1 MLPAIVLVLT
11 LVFFV
16 TQWMWSKRAIKLPP
30 GPRALPLIG
39 HFHLLGR
46 IPQISLYHLS
56 KKFGPLMYLR
66 LGSVPL
72 IVISSPAMAR
82 EFLKTH
88 DAAFARRPPR
98 VAVDILLYKSK
109 SLSYSEGE
117 YHKNIRRM
125 CSMELFTARRVTY
138 FTKIIRDELWDLTAE
153 LAKASKADQPVA
165 LRGKLRS
172 LGFNVMTR
180 ILMNKTY
187 FGSKASTDDPH
198 AREFVG
204 VIDEVMNA
212 TGAFSIADYFPSVGW
227 LDWSIARCRRAHQ
240 RMDAFLDK
248 VLNEQRP
255 GEIPDFVEMTKAR
268 VDGPEQTQYLKALL
282 MDLLLGG
289 SETSSTVVEW
299 AMAELLHNPEWME
312 KLQEEIESVV
322 GRDRMVEESDLAKLE
337 LVNAVIKETFRLHP
351 PLSLMIPHT
360 SPEPRLVAGFEIPA
374 KATVL
379 INTYAIGRDSQAWPN
394 DPDKFKP
401 GRFVGS
407 NINVYGHDFE
417 LLPFGSGKRGCPGLP
432 LGLRNVQL
440 VLSNLI
446 HGFDWRFRDGATRK
460 LSLDSGPGYINII
473 ADAVVAQVSPRL
485 EQCAFDTLAAS

>member
-1 MLPAIVLVLT
+1 MLFATVLVLA

-16 TQWMWSKRAIKLPP
+16 TQWMWSKRANLPP

-88 DAAFARRPPR
+88 DAAFAHRPPK
-98 VAVDILLYKSK
+98 VAVYSYKTISF
-109 SLSYSEGE
+109 SEGE
-117 YHKNIRRM
+117 YHKNLRRM
-125 CSMELFTARRVTY
+125 CSMELFTARRVTS

-153 LAKASKADQPVA
+153 LTNASKADQPVA
-165 LRGKLRS
+165 LRGKLRALS
-172 LGFNVMTR
+172 FNVMTR
-180 ILMNKTY
+180 ILMNKTF
-187 FGSKASTDDPH
+187 FGSKASGGGGQE
-198 AREFVG
+198 ARDFLET
-204 VIDEVMNA
+204 IDEVLA
-212 TGAFSIADYFPSVGW
+212 AVGAFAIEDYFPSIGW
-227 LDWSIARCRRAHQ
+227 LDRSIARRCRRAYGK
-240 RMDAFLDK
+240 MDAFLEN
-248 VLNEQRP
+248 VLDEQRP

-268 VDGPEQTQYLKALL
+268 VNGPDQIQTLKALL
-282 MDLLLGG
+282 MDLLIAG
-289 SETSSTVVEW
+289 SETSSTTTEW
-299 AMAELLHNPEWME
+299 AMAELLHNPEWIE
-312 KLQEEIESVV
+312 KLQQEIEIVV

-351 PLSLMIPHT
+351 PLGLLVPHT

-379 INTYAIGRDSQAWPN
+379 INAYAIGRDSQAWPN

-446 HGFDWRFRDGATRK
+446 HGFDWRFPEDTRK
-460 LSLDSGPGYINII
+460 LSLDSGPGLVDTV
-473 ADAVVAQVSPRL
+473 ADAVVAHVSRRL
-485 EQCAFDTLAAS
+485 QQCAFDTLAA